1 MLPIESLSCDVLIL
15 GAGGAGMLAA
25 LHITTANPGARI
37 VIAVKGL
44 LGQSGC
50 TRMVQGGYNCVLN
63 PADSFDKHFDDT
75 IRGGQFLNNQ
85 ELAWALVHDSP
96 DRIIELEN
104 RIGCLFDRNADG
116 TIHQKPFAGQSFD
129 RTVHKGDLTGIEI
142 MSNLRDWVLEQPN
155 VTVLEETRGLDFLT
169 AGSRVAGAV
178 LLDNRRGRFVAV
190 TAKATLSATG
200 AGATMYQ
207 ISSPSLEK
215 AADGQAMAARL
226 GAEFVDM
233 EMMQFHPTGIL
244 AGKSIATGGLL
255 EEGLRGAG
263 ARLYN
268 ALGERYMERYAPDKL
283 ERATR
288 DVVSR
293 SSYMEI
299 MAGRGTPSG
308 GVLIDATH
316 IPDVARHFAGMCE
329 RCREYGFDL
338 VHSRVEVSPSAHYH
352 MGGLKI
358 DVHCRTTIDG
368 LFAAGEDT
376 GGVHGANR
384 LGGNGVADSIVF
396 GARAGDTMTEYIAS
410 FPDGDVASAIGPLRS
425 QIEQICARWLA
436 PLGRTT
442 GENPFA
448 LRDQLERLMW
458 TKVGV
463 VRTGPDM
470 CAALPEIQEIR
481 ARIQS
486 AACWLSPSSEGI
498 QGGGIGPAL
507 NPQPSTLDPVYNAR
521 WNEAINIEN
530 LSLIAQMLT
539 RSALAREESRGAH
552 YRSDFPT
559 QDVGW
564 LKNICMTLLP
574 DGDFAMSFTPVE
586 FTRLTP
592 EELKQHRA
600 RAGLKTLPAL
610 DDE

>member
-1 MLPIESLSCDVLIL
+1 MLPIDELSCDFLIL

-25 LHITTANPGARI
+25 LHVTTANPRARI

-44 LGQSGC
+44 IGQSGC

-63 PADSFDKHFDDT
+63 SADSFDKHFDDT
-75 IRGGQFLNNQ
+75 IKGGQFLNNQ
-85 ELAWALVHDSP
+85 ELAWALVNDSP

-104 RIGCLFDRNADG
+104 RVGCLFDRNPDG

-142 MSNLRDWVLEQPN
+142 MSNLRDWVFEQPN

-169 AGSRVAGAV
+169 ESSRVVGAV
-178 LLDNRRGRFVAV
+178 LLDNCRGRFISV

-200 AGATMYQ
+200 AGATMYH

-263 ARLYN
+263 AQLYN

-293 SSYMEI
+293 AGYMEI
-299 MAGRGTPSG
+299 MAGRGTPAG
-308 GVLIDATH
+308 GVLLDATH
-316 IPDVARHFAGMCE
+316 IKDVAKHFAGMVD

-338 VHSRVEVSPSAHYH
+338 VNSRVEVSPSSHYH
-352 MGGLKI
+352 MGGIVI
-358 DVHCRTTIDG
+358 DVNCHTSIDG

-396 GARAGDTMTEYIAS
+396 GARAGDTMV
-410 FPDGDVASAIGPLRS
+410 DGVGHKSIVASNEVTAQVNEICKRWIKPLERD
-425 QIEQICARWLA
+425 
-436 PLGRTT
+436 G
-442 GENPFA
+442 GESPFK
-448 LRDQLERLMW
+448 LRDQLERVMW
-458 TKVGV
+458 NKVGV
-463 VRTGPDM
+463 VRNGKDM
-470 CAALPEIQEIR
+470 QEALPEIQAIR
-481 ARIQS
+481 DRIKHAGGS
-486 AACWLSPSSEGI
+486 GSLPSPRRGGV
-498 QGGGIGPAL
+498 GGGV
-507 NPQPSTLDPVYNAR
+507 N
-521 WNEAINIEN
+521 
-530 LSLIAQMLT
+530 
-539 RSALAREESRGAH
+539 
-552 YRSDFPT
+552 
-559 QDVGW
+559 
-564 LKNICMTLLP
+564 
-574 DGDFAMSFTPVE
+574 
-586 FTRLTP
+586 
-592 EELKQHRA
+592 
-600 RAGLKTLPAL
+600 
-610 DDE
+610 

>member
-1 MLPIESLSCDVLIL
+1 MLPIDDLTADVLIL

-25 LHITTANPGARI
+25 LHVTTANPRARI

-44 LGQSGC
+44 IGQSGC

-63 PADSFDKHFDDT
+63 SADSFDKHFDDT

-85 ELAWALVHDSP
+85 ELAWALVNDSP

-142 MSNLRDWVLEQPN
+142 MSNLRDWVFEQAN

-169 AGSRVAGAV
+169 AGSRVVGAA
-178 LLDNRRGRFVAV
+178 LLDNRRGRFIAV

-200 AGATMYQ
+200 AGATMYH

-226 GAEFVDM
+226 GAAFVDM

-244 AGKSIATGGLL
+244 AGNSIATGGLL

-268 ALGERYMERYAPDKL
+268 ALGERYMERYSPDKL

-293 SSYMEI
+293 SGYMEI
-299 MAGRGTPSG
+299 MAGRGTASG

-316 IPDVARHFAGMCE
+316 IPNVAKHFAGMVE
-329 RCREYGFDL
+329 RCRELGFDL
-338 VHSRVEVSPSAHYH
+338 VNDRVEVSPSSHYH
-352 MGGLKI
+352 MGGIRI
-358 DVHCRTTIDG
+358 DAGCHTNIEG
-368 LFAAGEDT
+368 LFAAGEDA

-396 GARAGDTMTEYIAS
+396 GARAGDTMAEYIGS
-410 FPDGDVASAIGPLRS
+410 QLSSIGSRPNDSSRKPIPDSRQPSES
-425 QIEQICARWLA
+425 QIQEICARWLKA
-436 PLGRTT
+436 LERPT
-442 GENPFA
+442 GENPFQ
-448 LRDQLERLMW
+448 LRERMERIMW

-463 VRTGPDM
+463 VRNGKD
-470 CAALPEIQEIR
+470 
-481 ARIQS
+481 
-486 AACWLSPSSEGI
+486 
-498 QGGGIGPAL
+498 
-507 NPQPSTLDPVYNAR
+507 
-521 WNEAINIEN
+521 
-530 LSLIAQMLT
+530 
-539 RSALAREESRGAH
+539 
-552 YRSDFPT
+552 
-559 QDVGW
+559 
-564 LKNICMTLLP
+564 
-574 DGDFAMSFTPVE
+574 
-586 FTRLTP
+586 
-592 EELKQHRA
+592 
-600 RAGLKTLPAL
+600 
-610 DDE
+610 

>member
-1 MLPIESLSCDVLIL
+1 MMLPIDDLSCDVLIL

-25 LHITTANPGARI
+25 LHVTTANPRARI

-44 LGQSGC
+44 VGQSGC

-63 PADSFDKHFDDT
+63 AADSFDKHFDDT
-75 IRGGQFLNNQ
+75 IKGGQFLNNQ
-85 ELAWALVHDSP
+85 ELAWTLVHDSP

-104 RIGCLFDRNADG
+104 RIGCLFDRNPDG

-142 MSNLRDWVLEQPN
+142 MSNLRDWVFEQPN

-169 AGSRVAGAV
+169 AGSRVVGAV
-178 LLDNRRGRFVAV
+178 LLDNRRGRFIAV
-190 TAKATLSATG
+190 TAKATLTATG

-244 AGKSIATGGLL
+244 AGNSIATGGLL

-263 ARLYN
+263 AQLYN

-316 IPDVARHFAGMCE
+316 IKDVAKHFTGMVD

-338 VHSRVEVSPSAHYH
+338 VNSRVEVSPSSHYH
-352 MGGLKI
+352 MGGIVI
-358 DVHCRTTIDG
+358 DIHCRTSIDG
-368 LFAAGEDT
+368 LFAAGEDS

-396 GARAGDTMTEYIAS
+396 GARAGDTMVDYVS
-410 FPDGDVASAIGPLRS
+410 RPSSVVSNRLDKS
-425 QIEQICARWLA
+425 QVQEICARWMK
-436 PLGRTT
+436 PLERTD
-442 GENPFA
+442 GENPFQ
-448 LRDQLERLMW
+448 LRDKLERVMW
-458 TKVGV
+458 SKVGV
-463 VRTGPDM
+463 VRNGKDM
-470 CAALPEIQEIR
+470 QEALPEIQEIR
-481 ARIQS
+481 ERIKSVS
-486 AACWLSPSSEGI
+486 AFLTPDTRHPTPIYHAP
-498 QGGGIGPAL
+498 
-507 NPQPSTLDPVYNAR
+507 
-521 WNEAINIEN
+521 WNEAINTEN
-530 LSLIAQMLT
+530 LATIAEMLT

-559 QDVGW
+559 QNVEW
-564 LKNICMTLLP
+564 LKNIFMTPRP
-574 DGDFAMSFTPVE
+574 DGGFNMDCRDVQ
-586 FTRLTP
+586 FTRITP
-592 EELKQHRA
+592 AELQEHRK
-600 RAGLKTLPAL
+600 RAGLVTLPAL

>member
-1 MLPIESLSCDVLIL
+1 MLPIDDISCDVLIL

-25 LHITTANPGARI
+25 LHVTTANPRAQI

-63 PADSFDKHFDDT
+63 PADSFDKHFNDT
-75 IRGGQFLNNQ
+75 IQGGQFLNDQ
-85 ELAWALVHDSP
+85 ELAWTLVHDSP
-96 DRIIELEN
+96 ERIIELEN
-104 RIGCLFDRNADG
+104 RIGCLFDRNPDG

-142 MSNLRDWVLEQPN
+142 MSNLRDWVFEQPN

-169 AGSRVAGAV
+169 SGSLVVGAV
-178 LLDNRRGRFVAV
+178 LLDNRRGRFIAAS
-190 TAKATLSATG
+190 AKATLAATG
-200 AGATMYQ
+200 AGATMYL

-215 AADGQAMAARL
+215 AADGQAMAGRL

-293 SSYMEI
+293 AGYMEI
-299 MAGRGTPSG
+299 MAGRGTPAG
-308 GVLIDATH
+308 GVLLDASH
-316 IPDVARHFAGMCE
+316 IANVEQHFAGMCE

-338 VHSRVEVSPSAHYH
+338 VNDRVEVSPSAHYH
-352 MGGLKI
+352 MGGIKI
-358 DVHCRTTIDG
+358 DVDCRTSIDG

-396 GARAGDTMTEYIAS
+396 GARAGDEMVNYI
-410 FPDGDVASAIGPLRS
+410 GEVAAATGISRA
-425 QIEQICARWLA
+425 QVQQICDRWME
-436 PLGRTT
+436 PLTRAS
-442 GENPFA
+442 GENPFV
-448 LRDQLERLMW
+448 LRDGLEHLMW
-458 TKVGV
+458 KKVGV
-463 VRTGPDM
+463 VRNGPDM
-470 CAALPEIQEIR
+470 QSALPEIQEIR
-481 ARIQS
+481 ARIKS
-486 AACWLSPSSEGI
+486 ASACLPPFPLR
-498 QGGGIGPAL
+498 GGARRGGNPA
-507 NPQPSTLDPVYNAR
+507 SAVYNAP
-521 WNEAINIEN
+521 WNEAINTEN
-530 LSLIAQMLT
+530 LALVGEMLT

-552 YRSDFPT
+552 YRSDFT
-559 QDVGW
+559 EKNVEW
-564 LKNICMTLLP
+564 LKSICIKLLP
-574 DGDFAMSFTPVE
+574 DGTFEMSYKPVE

-592 EELKQHRA
+592 DELKDKG
-600 RAGLKTLPAL
+600 AGLKSVVL